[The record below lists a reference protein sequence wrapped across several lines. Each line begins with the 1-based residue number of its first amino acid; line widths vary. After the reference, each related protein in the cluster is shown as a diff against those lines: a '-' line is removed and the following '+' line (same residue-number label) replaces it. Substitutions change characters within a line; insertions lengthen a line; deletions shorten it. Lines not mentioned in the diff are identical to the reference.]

1 MPTTTTSSGT
11 IYSIVVSSTISPGYT
26 PVSPYTTTFTN
37 TTNSAI
43 TVNSSSSSRIQKD
56 IYLSPQNYGNL
67 FLLAQSSTSN
77 TTYAEGGLTFTQTA
91 STTQFPLNF
100 NGTTFSLQT
109 SNGLTIDIL
118 NLDIWSTPFV
128 IQFYDSDLNSA
139 LVSDVF
145 TVVNGSTISVNS
157 GYYLQIQQ
165 ANFTLT
171 NGYGVVEGATNS
183 LYTTSFTTY
192 INSYSNTVASG
203 TCKQDSAGNYYLN
216 VTSST
221 SSTSLPLVFQFNTTI
236 SSIVLGATGYPSTTD
251 SDLPL
256 VPFLNPILTDCSLFE
271 ATSYVGTLQW
281 SNATPVTSGIQIPSC
296 LVNLPSLFGLLIETS
311 YKLSSFSFTPTNGE
325 DGPSSSNNYNL
336 DSSIVIENIYGYFYE
351 ATSTFIMILE
361 DSNNNVYYF
370 LVTTN

>member
-1 MPTTTTSSGT
+1 MPTTTTSYGT
-11 IYSIVVSSTISPGYT
+11 VYSIVVSSTICPGYT
-26 PVSPYTTTFTN
+26 PVSPYTVNFSTS
-37 TTNSAI
+37 TNSSI
-43 TVNSSSSSRIQKD
+43 TVNSSSSTRFQKD

-67 FLLAQSSTSN
+67 FLLAQSSTS
-77 TTYAEGGLTFTQTA
+77 TYAEGGLTFTQTS
-91 STTQFPLNF
+91 STTQFPLAF
-100 NGTTFSLQT
+100 VGTTYSFQT
-109 SNGLTIDIL
+109 TSGLTIDIL
-118 NLDIWSTPFV
+118 NLDISSFPFV
-128 IQFYDSDLNSA
+128 IQFYDSDLNTA

-171 NGYGVVEGATNS
+171 NGYGVVENATNS

-192 INSYSNTVASG
+192 INSYSDTVATG

-216 VTSST
+216 VTSAT

-236 SSIVLGATGYPSTTD
+236 SSIVLGATGYPITTD

-256 VPFLNPILTDCSLFE
+256 VPFTVSNPYCSVSE
-271 ATSYVGTLQW
+271 ATSYVGTLMW
-281 SNATPVTSGIQIPSC
+281 SNATVVTTNFNIPGC
-296 LVNLPSLFGLLIETS
+296 LVSQPFIISLSIQVY
-311 YKLSSFSFTPTNGE
+311 YKLSSFSFTPANGD

-336 DSSIVIENIYGYFYE
+336 DSSIVIENIYGCFYE

-370 LVTTN
+370 VVTTN